1 MGACIFVKVLSSL
14 PVSRAISRVSYLKIY
29 NAYQC
34 PWWPSNS
41 PWSKSA
47 CRDTSGPWSGCEVGT
62 RLVPGV
68 DVRGGNV
75 WSLESL
81 WSAGGDTSGPW
92 SGCEVET
99 HLVPSVDVKGD
110 TSGPWSRCESEG
122 REKGQHTSCGDRGRM
137 RREVVAK
144 INPRHVVCC
153 TAATNAKCSLVAK
166 RECLKVGGL

>member
-1 MGACIFVKVLSSL
+1 MHISVPGGPPTV
-14 PVSRAISRVSYLKIY
+14 PGVSQHVGTRLVPGVDVRL
-29 NAYQC
+29 
-34 PWWPSNS
+34 
-41 PWSKSA
+41 
-47 CRDTSGPWSGCEVGT
+47 GT

-68 DVRGGNV
+68 DVRGGHV

-92 SGCEVET
+92 SG
-99 HLVPSVDVKGD
+99 
-110 TSGPWSRCESEG
+110 CESEG